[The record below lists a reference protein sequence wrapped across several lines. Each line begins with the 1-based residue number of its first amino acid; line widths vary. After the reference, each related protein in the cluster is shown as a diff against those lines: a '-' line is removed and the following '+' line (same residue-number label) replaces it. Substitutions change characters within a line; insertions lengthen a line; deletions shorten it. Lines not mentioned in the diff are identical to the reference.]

1 MPEQITKYPEVTIR
15 ILKESGARCG
25 EGVERKILKKCP
37 PQQFCSLPTGEVCI
51 FGIGEIPRMTQ
62 VRTSEVARVVC
73 PGDQNPLRDMIPASI
88 TGGLLIGAVFAVGLA
103 TGALW
108 RKSRG

>member
-1 MPEQITKYPEVTIR
+1 MPEQITKYPEITIQ

-37 PQQFCSLPTGEVCI
+37 PQQFCALPTGEVCI
-51 FGIGEIPRMTQ
+51 YGIEEIPRMTQ
-62 VRTSEVARVVC
+62 VSTSEVARVVC
-73 PGDQNPLRDMIPASI
+73 PHDQKPAWETIPSSI
-88 TGGLLIGAVFAVGLA
+88 TWGLLIGAVFAVGLA